1 MSEASRT
8 FAQLTFEDLPSATS
22 LPASECGATRLGSQ
36 DGPTIARYGLD
47 LAHANLSARQ
57 AKEAGLLT
65 SGTCGPRSTTL
76 SGTTAR
82 IRSWANRL
90 QEKTGSLGSTLYT
103 LTWKRT
109 ATPSGRSIYA
119 LVASG
124 RRTSGK
130 GFTGVPT
137 PMANKNTPQQR
148 DDFTPTLANVAEQF
162 SGVPT
167 TCARGHK
174 DGDKGYTQI
183 DQLPRVA
190 HLFSPVATPT
200 TNDAKSNYSNPTGS
214 RIRNDGLNLNDHSQ
228 MFAGLPTP
236 TTEDDNESRATDPQ
250 AYSEKRLQRVN
261 PSQNLAVTAQSQMA
275 FGATPNGS
283 SAETASTGQL
293 NPCYSRWLM
302 GLPVDWD
309 YAAFRASETLKA
321 RKSTTRSSKKAKP
334 GRQGSGDTE
343 TQSPPKSQ
351 GRSSKRRR
359 IA

>member
-8 FAQLTFEDLPSATS
+8 FAQLTFEDMPSATS
-22 LPASECGATRLGSQ
+22 LPASECGATRSGSQ
-36 DGPTIARYGLD
+36 DGPTIVRHGLD
-47 LAHANLSARQ
+47 RAHANLSARQ

-65 SGTCGPRSTTL
+65 SGTSGQRSTTL

-90 QEKTGSLGSTLYT
+90 QERTGSLGSTLYT

-119 LVASG
+119 LRASG

-137 PMANKNTPQQR
+137 PCQQDGPNGGPNQGLDR
-148 DDFTPTLANVAEQF
+148 LPGTAEQF

-167 TCARGHK
+167 TCARDHK
-174 DGDKGYTQI
+174 DGAEGYSQI

-190 HLFSPVATPT
+190 HPFSPVATPT
-200 TNDAKSNYSNPTGS
+200 TDTTGVRTQTNRHS
-214 RIRNDGLNLNDHSQ
+214 GMNLEDHALT
-228 MFAGLPTP
+228 FAGVPTP
-236 TTEDDNESRATDPQ
+236 
-250 AYSEKRLQRVN
+250 K
-261 PSQNLAVTAQSQMA
+261 SQNANFPGEHGQGGKDLQTVSLEA
-275 FGATPNGS
+275 FGQTPNGS
-283 SAETASTGQL
+283 SAETGSTGQL

-321 RKSTTRSSKKAKP
+321 RKSTTRSSKRAKP
-334 GRQGSGDTE
+334 EPQGSGDTE
-343 TQSPPKSQ
+343 TQSPPKSP

-359 IA
+359 EPDVLEVA